1 MFTKNVG
8 INPNLEND
16 KKKLILKLKLLF
28 PELDTENFNKN
39 LMKKN
44 FFTLKKLSPEKYDK
58 VLLLGEKSVITEQK
72 ITRVYPH
79 ENLFSHVLGQIDDD
93 NNGISGL
100 EKSLD
105 EDLKN

>member
-16 KKKLILKLKLLF
+16 KKTHLKIEVIVS
-28 PELDTENFNKN
+28 ELDTENFNDRFDEKN
-39 LMKKN
+39 FYIKKN
-44 FFTLKKLSPEKYDK
+44 YHLKNTIKFFYQ
-58 VLLLGEKSVITEQK
+58 EKSSCEQK

-93 NNGISGL
+93 NGISGL
-100 EKSLD
+100 E
-105 EDLKN
+105 NI